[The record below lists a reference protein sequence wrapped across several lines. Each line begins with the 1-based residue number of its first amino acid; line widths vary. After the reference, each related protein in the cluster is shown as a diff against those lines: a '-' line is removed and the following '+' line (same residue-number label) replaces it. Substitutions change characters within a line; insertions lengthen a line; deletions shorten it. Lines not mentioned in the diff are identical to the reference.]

1 MHDIGFDPLVAE
13 WFRARFA
20 APTPPQEAGWRAIAA
35 GRDAL
40 IAAPTGSGKTLAAF
54 LWAIDELVRQAR
66 SGWLDDRTRV
76 VYVSPLKALGND
88 IHRNLEEPLAEIR
101 ARALAAGHALP
112 PIRVAVR
119 SGDTPPAERQAM
131 TKRPPHILIT
141 TPESFYILLTAE
153 KSRRA
158 LADARTVIVDEIHA
172 VAGDKRGAHLALS
185 LERLDALAGRRVQRI
200 GLSATQKPIAEIAR
214 LLVGTRRLL
223 PDGTPDC
230 EIVNTGHRRAMEL
243 TIETTGLE
251 LGPMA
256 THELWAEIY
265 DRIVGHVGTHRTTIV
280 FVNTRRL
287 VERVAHA
294 LSERLGDEC
303 VVAHHGSLAKRIRLD
318 AEQRLKSGA
327 VPVVVATASLEL
339 GIDVG
344 HVDLVCHI
352 GAPRAL
358 ATLLQRVGRS
368 GHWLGSVPKGVF
380 FPLTRD
386 ELVQTAAAVRAIRAG
401 ELDTLHLPA
410 KPLDVL
416 AQQMVATAAAEDIA
430 EDDLWALVRG
440 AYPYRDVTRA
450 EFDAVLT
457 MLAEGVATR
466 RGRRSAHLHHDRV
479 HGRIRGR
486 RGARLAAITSG
497 GAIPDTADYEVV
509 EEPTGA
515 HVGKVNEDFAVES
528 MAGDIF
534 LLGNHSWRIRRVEAG
549 RVRVEDAG
557 QTPPTIPFWLGESP
571 ARTLELSR
579 AVSDLR
585 TEVAARVREV
595 VVTDAPLD
603 VGGDAAV
610 PSIDDAGD
618 STGADAVH
626 GEARFAPVVDW
637 LVAECGVDRGGAE
650 QIVEYVRATLAM
662 LGTVPTCDTVVA
674 ERFFDESG
682 GMQLVLHAPFGGA
695 VNRAWGLALRK
706 RFCVSFDLELQA
718 AATDDGIVVS
728 LGEQHS
734 FPLATVF
741 AMVRHT
747 TLDADLVQAALA
759 APMFGTRWRWNATRA
774 LALLRHI
781 GGKRVPMPIQRM
793 RAEDLLAAV
802 FPAQVACGDNHVG
815 PIVPPE
821 HPLVDETLANCLHE
835 AMDVDG
841 LRAVLT
847 AIERGTIRT
856 VAVETPAPS
865 PMSHEILNANPYA
878 YLDDAPLEER
888 RARAVALRRT
898 DPDLAAGI
906 GALDAAAID
915 EVRRQ
920 AWPDV
925 REPDELHDALL
936 SLVVL
941 PLEDLG
947 DWEGFADVLR
957 ASGRVADVGWHAG
970 TRARRGV
977 VATERVALARR
988 ALAAAHV
995 TLTAEGERHLAA
1007 YPDPELDAE
1016 SACTAIVRGWLE
1028 CVGPTTVAQLAERI
1042 GLTSQGVDAALAR
1055 LESEGITLQG
1065 RFTPGVD
1072 GVEWCERRLLARIHR
1087 MTIGRLRREIEP
1099 VQPADF
1105 LRYLFRWQHLM
1116 PGTRLH
1122 GRDGLAAVIR
1132 QLHGLELPAPSW
1144 EQSVLAARVEDYEPT
1159 LLDELCLGGVV
1170 AWGRFSP
1177 PAAARDDEPADDAA
1191 AGAERARDAR
1201 RGRGGAVAAR
1211 TRLAGSRTA
1220 RRRAAPTRV
1229 APLALAL
1236 RDDLAPLL
1244 ATRGD
1249 RGDVPLSHQARIIA
1263 DFLGREGASFL
1274 GDIARAT
1281 GLLPSAAED
1290 ALWELVA
1297 RGLVTGDG
1305 FAGLRALLAP
1315 PESPRPER
1323 RLRAL
1328 RGGRAPRR
1336 SLPIGRWALLRPRPG
1351 EARTDDLAEDA
1362 ARQLLRRYGV
1372 VVRELLARET
1382 LVPPWRT
1389 LLGVYRRLE
1398 ARGEVRGGRFIA
1410 GLVGEQFALPE
1421 AVEALRAARRE
1432 NDHGHVVVVAAG
1444 DPLNLVGILTPGAR
1458 LSPLSGQVIAF
1469 ADGVPIEVGDLG
1481 AVRSRLRSRALGGG
1495 S

>member
-1 MHDIGFDPLVAE
+1 MHDVGFDPLVAE
-13 WFRARFA
+13 WFTARFA
-20 APTPPQEAGWRAIAA
+20 APTPPQQAGWGAIAA

-54 LWAIDELVRQAR
+54 LWAIDELVRHAR
-66 SGWLDDRTRV
+66 SGWLDDRTHV

-119 SGDTPPAERQAM
+119 SGDTPPSERQAM
-131 TKRPPHILIT
+131 TKHPPHILIT

-214 LLVGTRRLL
+214 LLVGTHRLRS
-223 PDGTPDC
+223 DGAPDC
-230 EIVNTGHRRAMEL
+230 DIVDTGHRRAMEL
-243 TIETTGLE
+243 AIETTSLE

-294 LSERLGDEC
+294 LSERLGDDR

-318 AEQRLKSGA
+318 AEERLKSGA

-368 GHWLGSVPKGVF
+368 GHWLGSVPKGIF

-386 ELVQTAAAVRAIRAG
+386 ELVQTAAAVRAIRQG
-401 ELDTLHLPA
+401 ELDTLHLPM

-416 AQQMVATAAAEDIA
+416 AQQMVAIAAAADVT
-430 EDDLWALVRG
+430 EDDLWMLVRG
-440 AYPYRDVTRA
+440 AYPYRDLTRA

-497 GAIPDTADYEVV
+497 GAIPDTADYEVI

-579 AVSDLR
+579 AVSELRADVATRVRDLA
-585 TEVAARVREV
+585 VAA
-595 VVTDAPLD
+595 APLD
-603 VGGDAAV
+603 VTGDAAV
-610 PSIDDAGD
+610 PSADHPGTDGTRDDG
-618 STGADAVH
+618 
-626 GEARFAPVVDW
+626 RFAPAVEW
-637 LVAECGVDRGGAE
+637 LIAECGVDRGGAE
-650 QIVEYVRATLAM
+650 QIVEYVRATVAV

-741 AMVRHT
+741 AMVRRT

-774 LALLRHI
+774 LALLRHT

-815 PIVPPE
+815 PIVPPR

-841 LRAVLT
+841 LRAVLS
-847 AIERGTIRT
+847 AIERGTIQT

-898 DPDLAAGI
+898 DPDLATGI
-906 GALDAAAID
+906 GALDMAAID

-925 REPDELHDALL
+925 RDPDELHDALL
-936 SLVVL
+936 SLAVL
-941 PLEDLG
+941 PVEDLG
-947 DWEGFADVLR
+947 EWDAFAEALR
-957 ASGRVADVGWHAG
+957 ASGRIADVRWNGGARER
-970 TRARRGV
+970 RAV
-977 VATERVALARR
+977 VATERLAIARLALGDVRVALSAD
-988 ALAAAHV
+988 
-995 TLTAEGERHLAA
+995 GERHAAA
-1007 YPDPELDAE
+1007 YPDVDGDAE
-1016 SACTAIVRGWLE
+1016 SARTAIVRGWVE
-1028 CVGPTTVAQLAERI
+1028 CVGPTTVAQLAARI
-1042 GLTSQGVDAALAR
+1042 GLAAAAVDAALAR
-1055 LESEGITLQG
+1055 LETEGIVLQG
-1065 RFTPGVD
+1065 RFTPGVAD
-1072 GVEWCERRLLARIHR
+1072 VEWCERRLLARIHR

-1105 LRYLFRWQHLM
+1105 LRYLFRWQHVM
-1116 PGTRLH
+1116 PTTRLH

-1144 EQSVLAARVEDYEPT
+1144 EQSVLAARVEDYEPA

-1177 PAAARDDEPADDAA
+1177 PAVSGRDVESVTSDAHADGGDA
-1191 AGAERARDAR
+1191 GRDH
-1201 RGRGGAVAAR
+1201 GR
-1211 TRLAGSRTA
+1211 

-1236 RDDLAPLL
+1236 RDDLGPLL
-1244 ATRGD
+1244 AARGE
-1249 RGDVPLSHQARIIA
+1249 RGDVPLSHDARLIA
-1263 DFLGREGASFL
+1263 DFLAREGASFL

-1328 RGGRAPRR
+1328 RGGRAARR
-1336 SLPIGRWALLRPRPG
+1336 PLPIGRWSLLRARPVD
-1351 EARTDDLAEDA
+1351 ARSADVVEDA

-1421 AVEALRAARRE
+1421 AVEALRATRRE
-1432 NDHGHVVVVAAG
+1432 DDHAHVVVVAAG

-1458 LSPLSGQVIAF
+1458 VSPLSGQVIAF
-1469 ADGVPIEVGDLG
+1469 ADGAPIEIGDLG
-1481 AVRSRLRSRALGGG
+1481 AVRSRLRSRALGG